1 MRNFKALTIV
11 AVGATAALVFY
22 APAHAQGVPEC
33 RVLGNWAG
41 WGQNG
46 TGTFEV
52 NPGGSCTIGATTF
65 GHFEGSRVAK
75 KPQHGT
81 VKQLSLSSWQYTA
94 KPGFSGSD
102 SFVLEGTGHDPSQPP
117 GQRSQVTMNVNVR

>member
-1 MRNFKALTIV
+1 MRNSKTLTLV
-11 AVGATAALVFY
+11 AIGATAALVFL
-22 APAHAQGVPEC
+22 APARAQVSEC
-33 RVLGNWAG
+33 RILGNWAG

-46 TGTFEV
+46 TGTFDV

-81 VKQLSLSSWQYTA
+81 VKQLSVSSWQYTA
-94 KPGFSGSD
+94 KPGFTGTD

-117 GQRSQVTMNVNVR
+117 GQRSLVTMNVNVH

>member
-1 MRNFKALTIV
+1 M
-11 AVGATAALVFY
+11 
-22 APAHAQGVPEC
+22 PEC
-33 RVLGNWAG
+33 RILGNWSG

-46 TGTFEV
+46 TGTFDV
-52 NPGGSCTIGATTF
+52 GPGGRSCTIGATTF

-94 KPGFSGSD
+94 KPGFTGSD
-102 SFVLEGTGHDPSQPP
+102 SFVLEGTGHDPSQPT
-117 GQRSQVTMNVNVR
+117 GQRSLVTMNVNVR

>member
-1 MRNFKALTIV
+1 MRNFKTLTIV
-11 AVGATAALVFY
+11 AIGATAALVFL
-22 APAHAQGVPEC
+22 APARAQVSEC
-33 RVLGNWAG
+33 HVLGNWAG

-52 NPGGSCTIGATTF
+52 NPGGSCTIGASTF

-81 VKQLSLSSWQYTA
+81 VNQLSLSSWQYTA
-94 KPGFSGSD
+94 KPGFTGSD
-102 SFVLEGTGHDPSQPP
+102 SFVLEGTGHDPSQPA
-117 GQRSQVTMNVNVR
+117 GQRSLVTMNVNVR